1 MKFKHTLTGEKVLLY
16 GLGVTGKSALKT
28 LPAAGAELALYV
40 DGGLSE
46 QDQAYLNT
54 LPHPESVTII
64 EDVDAIF
71 LDPYAFILRSTGIS
85 FQKPLVQRA
94 RREGKSVITDV
105 EMAYRLFGGEN
116 VVAITGSNGKTTTT
130 SLVAWILQHDGRK
143 VTACGNIGLPVLT
156 SMQEAEEGT
165 TFIVEC
171 SSFQLEGA
179 DTFMPRRAAI
189 LNLSEDHVDWH
200 GSLGA
205 YAEAKSHITRN
216 QQATDDLW
224 IQENDPTIEETVA
237 RVGTKARI
245 HHVTYHD
252 PYLDHLRR
260 GEGWHL
266 WGEHNIHNAAFAIA
280 ITRDMGVSEDVL
292 REALDSFRPIAHR
305 MEDLGMVNGVRYI
318 NDSKGTNVDATV
330 TALAAIHQPV
340 LLIAGGYDKHISYDD
355 MYEAMRP
362 HGKMMIL
369 IGQTAER
376 IAREAKERGWG
387 DRTVIAGTLKKA
399 MEIAFQEAKKGD
411 LVLLSPAS
419 ASWGQYKRFE
429 ERGDEFRAIV
439 EAWRKK
445 NANNG

>member
-54 LPHPESVTII
+54 LPHPESIAII
-64 EDVDAIF
+64 EDVDAIS

-200 GSLGA
+200 GSLEA

-216 QQATDDLW
+216 QQASDDLW

-237 RVGTKARI
+237 RVGTKARV

-266 WGEHNIHNAAFAIA
+266 WENTISI
-280 ITRDMGVSEDVL
+280 MLLLPLPL
-292 REALDSFRPIAHR
+292 RGIWA
-305 MEDLGMVNGVRYI
+305 
-318 NDSKGTNVDATV
+318 
-330 TALAAIHQPV
+330 
-340 LLIAGGYDKHISYDD
+340 
-355 MYEAMRP
+355 
-362 HGKMMIL
+362 
-369 IGQTAER
+369 
-376 IAREAKERGWG
+376 
-387 DRTVIAGTLKKA
+387 
-399 MEIAFQEAKKGD
+399 
-411 LVLLSPAS
+411 
-419 ASWGQYKRFE
+419 
-429 ERGDEFRAIV
+429 
-439 EAWRKK
+439 
-445 NANNG
+445 